1 MYVFRYE
8 FKGGGSV
15 SVVVCC
21 EQIRYRVIDAR
32 LIYFVLETDKARI
45 LLTDRF
51 FFLEFMR
58 FLFGSHSGGCLFCD
72 FRSF

>member
-51 FFLEFMR
+51 FFFGIYAISLR
-58 FLFGSHSGGCLFCD
+58 VTLWWLFVL
-72 FRSF
+72 

>member
-51 FFLEFMR
+51 FFGIYAISLR
-58 FLFGSHSGGCLFCD
+58 VTLWWLFVL
-72 FRSF
+72 